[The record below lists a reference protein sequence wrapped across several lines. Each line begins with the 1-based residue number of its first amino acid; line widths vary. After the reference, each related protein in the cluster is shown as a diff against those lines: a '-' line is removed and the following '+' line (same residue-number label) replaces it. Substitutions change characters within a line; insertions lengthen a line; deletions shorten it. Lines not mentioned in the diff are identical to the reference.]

1 MEQYY
6 IIPKTTIDDIEDSIQ
21 RKRGSEAPIEPS
33 EMPLAIDTIPSSVD
47 GTDVPVGGIYLTK
60 PDSNGNPTEAYIIG
74 YAPVVNYTWTNI
86 LGGAYF
92 PYLRKVEFINTSNI
106 ISIENWAFQN
116 CSSLTTISLPDSVTS
131 IGTEAFRSCSSLTTI
146 SLPDSLTSIGSSAFQ
161 NCASLTSISL
171 PDSLTSIGGWA
182 FQYCTSLTTIKL
194 PNSLTS
200 IGSAAFGYCTS
211 LTTIKL
217 PNSLTSIGSAAFGG
231 CTSLTTIKLPNSLT
245 SIGSAAFGGC
255 SSLENVTI
263 ENGFNCNNLNIS
275 PSTRYSVETMVSW
288 FEALADRTGQAPFTL
303 TIGSTNLNKLT
314 AEQKAIATNKN
325 WTLA

>member
-47 GTDVPVGGIYLTK
+47 GTDLPVGGIYLTK

-74 YAPVVNYTWTNI
+74 YAPVVNYTWTDM
-86 LGGAYF
+86 LSADYF
-92 PYLRKVEFINTSNI
+92 PYLRKIEFINTNI
-106 ISIENWAFQN
+106 IGISEVGFRN
-116 CSSLTTISLPDSVTS
+116 CRSLTTINLPDSLASIGPNAFNSCSSLPTINLPDSLASIGKAAFYGCSSLATINLPDSLASIEDYAFSSCGSLTTINLPDSVAS
-131 IGTEAFRSCSSLTTI
+131 IGPNAFY
-146 SLPDSLTSIGSSAFQ
+146 A
-161 NCASLTSISL
+161 
-171 PDSLTSIGGWA
+171 
-182 FQYCTSLTTIKL
+182 
-194 PNSLTS
+194 
-200 IGSAAFGYCTS
+200 
-211 LTTIKL
+211 
-217 PNSLTSIGSAAFGG
+217 
-231 CTSLTTIKLPNSLT
+231 
-245 SIGSAAFGGC
+245 C

-263 ENGFNCNNLNIS
+263 ENGFNCNNLNLS
-275 PSTRYSVETMVSW
+275 VSTRYSVETMVSW
-288 FEALADRTGQAPFTL
+288 FEALADRTGQTSFKL